1 MTINM
6 IPESELIVN
15 IKVVGIGGAGINV
28 LNHMDPAT
36 AKVVQRIA
44 IDTNAEH
51 IADSPADVRIQL
63 GNSITKG
70 LGTGGQVDLG
80 SAAAY
85 DQQVHI
91 RKSLEKTDMLFIV
104 SGMGGGTG
112 SGAAPVVAEIAKELG
127 ILTVA
132 IATKPF
138 SFEGRTRMNTA
149 ERGIDQ
155 LKYYAD
161 AVILVPNDN
170 LKYAS
175 DEKPTFRN
183 AFRIADE
190 VLGKTLT
197 GIIDVIQKPAYI
209 NSDFADICAVLRGSG
224 RMHMGLASASGAD
237 RIEDI
242 IREISDSRLLGTSV
256 SGARGV
262 LLCVSA
268 SMDVELEAIE
278 RISLAIQQAAD
289 PDANIIFGMD
299 FQEDTDGG
307 ISAMLLAAD
316 IQ

>member
-6 IPESELIVN
+6 IPESQLIVN

-36 AKVVQRIA
+36 VKAVQRIA
-44 IDTNAEH
+44 VDTNAEH
-51 IADSPADVRIQL
+51 IADSSADVRIQL
-63 GNSITKG
+63 GNSITRG
-70 LGTGGQVDLG
+70 LGTGGQADLG

-91 RKSLEKTDMLFIV
+91 RKSLEKTDMIFIV

-112 SGAAPVVAEIAKELG
+112 SGAAPVVAEIAKEMG

-138 SFEGRTRMNTA
+138 SFEGRTRMNAA
-149 ERGIDQ
+149 EQGIDQ

-175 DEKPTFRN
+175 DEKLTFRN
-183 AFRIADE
+183 AFQVADE

-209 NSDFADICAVLRGSG
+209 NSDFADICAILRGSG
-224 RMHMGLASASGAD
+224 RMHMGIASASGAD

-299 FQEDTDGG
+299 FREDAASG